1 MRIPWRIAEVL
12 DDLNFTPIVRKT
24 GIHFGPDVSF
34 ANWADVAAL
43 GARLV
48 ELGQK
53 LQEQAKEAAAGP
65 VCVGTGTES
74 CWRPR
79 LILVWVD
86 PLKFAG
92 GVSDII
98 GFLNCGDLEAIG
110 IWHWVNNQ
118 REFVIP
124 VIPND
129 LEHRGA
135 WDKDGIFT
143 KWSGTLKFRLSAPGE
158 RDPKVLT

>member
-1 MRIPWRIAEVL
+1 MRIPWHVAEVL
-12 DDLNFTPIVRKT
+12 DDLNFSPIERKT
-24 GIHFGPDVSF
+24 GVHFGPDVTF
-34 ANWADVAAL
+34 ANWTDVAAL

-53 LQEQAKEAAAGP
+53 LQEQAKEAENP

-79 LILVWVD
+79 LVLVWVD

-98 GFLNCGDLEAIG
+98 GFLNCSDLEAIG

-124 VIPND
+124 TIPKD
-129 LEHRGA
+129 LEERGS
-135 WDKDGIFT
+135 WDKDGVFT
-143 KWSGTLKFRLSAPGE
+143 PRSGTLRLRLSNPGE
-158 RDPKVLT
+158 TLAIRG

>member
-53 LQEQAKEAAAGP
+53 LQEQAQEAAAGP

-86 PLKFAG
+86 PNRYIVG
-92 GVSDII
+92 QVDII
-98 GFLNCGDLEAIG
+98 DLLNCSDLEAIG
-110 IWHWVNNQ
+110 IWHWVNNA

-124 VIPND
+124 TTPNN
-129 LEHRGA
+129 LEKLGS
-135 WDKDGIFT
+135 WDSKGVFT
-143 KWSGTLKFRLSAPGE
+143 TQSKCLMLRLSTPE
-158 RDPKVLT
+158 DIL